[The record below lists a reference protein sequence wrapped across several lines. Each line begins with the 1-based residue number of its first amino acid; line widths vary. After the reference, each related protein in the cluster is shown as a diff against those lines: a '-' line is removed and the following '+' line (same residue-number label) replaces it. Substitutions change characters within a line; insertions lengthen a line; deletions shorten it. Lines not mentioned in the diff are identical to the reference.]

1 MKKKKIKLTVEERQ
15 IKNVENAKKITEK
28 VNSGEKLKFAERNIL
43 RIIDKKNK
51 K

>member
-1 MKKKKIKLTVEERQ
+1 MKKIKLSEEEKQ
-15 IKNVENAKKITEK
+15 AKNVENAKKITEK

-43 RIIDKKNK
+43 KIIEKKNK

>member
-1 MKKKKIKLTVEERQ
+1 MKKKKIRLTVEERQ

-28 VNSGEKLKFAERNIL
+28 VNNGEKLKFAERNIL